1 MAKLN
6 PSAINAHSRQQGAAL
21 LVALFILVII
31 SIIGV
36 AAMRTS
42 IFNSKIATSAQAG
55 TMSFQAA
62 ESALSAV
69 FREATEVDMETPGHV
84 IGAAI
89 AQLGLGNIVEQNR
102 CVTAGNL
109 YKYGACDPAVD
120 FMDSREL
127 VQASSRTL
135 VKGKTRAKIGEQVS
149 IGGTRF
155 AYYDFLTVA
164 EGQVGVMNVENYNV
178 QEYEIVGIV
187 PEGEM

>member
-1 MAKLN
+1 MARLN
-6 PSAINAHSRQQGAAL
+6 PNAISFPARQQGAAL
-21 LVALFILVII
+21 LVALFILVVI

-55 TMSFQAA
+55 TMSFQGA

-102 CVTAGNL
+102 CVVPDNL
-109 YKYGACDPAVD
+109 YKYGACDAVD
-120 FMDSREL
+120 FVDSRGL

-135 VKGKTRAKIGEQVS
+135 VKGRTRAKLGEQVS

-155 AYYDFLTVA
+155 AYYDFMTVA
-164 EGQVGVMNVENYNV
+164 EGNVGVMNVSNYNV